1 MDKGTGKRSVLFKI
15 VLYNLLGI
23 GVALAVEAA
32 LLLLGFLQESD
43 IPRMFSGAI
52 VFLFIVDIGWYVRGV
67 W

>member
-1 MDKGTGKRSVLFKI
+1 MFKI